1 MSDNDSDWLARE
13 LKKNRKDRRWVHIG
27 SIVGVCLLVGI
38 SVIVLHSL
46 KHNTPVKL
54 ANSSATTPDTSSTLS
69 VGSSNASPATP
80 TNTTPAPVISQP
92 QLPSNLSSSDQA
104 KFTTTFNDSYT
115 FAGDIGASKTSAFY
129 QDQLNISSDIQSI
142 KDISSTAYSFST
154 ESNIITVETYIINAY
169 NQYTQASS
177 DVSQIAEVEPTIQQ
191 TCSADSTDS
200 FCQSS
205 EAEVSKDQSQKQTD
219 MTEASSNIQSAQ
231 TALISIE

>member
-80 TNTTPAPVISQP
+80 TTLRRRQ
-92 QLPSNLSSSDQA
+92 
-104 KFTTTFNDSYT
+104 
-115 FAGDIGASKTSAFY
+115 
-129 QDQLNISSDIQSI
+129 
-142 KDISSTAYSFST
+142 
-154 ESNIITVETYIINAY
+154 
-169 NQYTQASS
+169 
-177 DVSQIAEVEPTIQQ
+177 
-191 TCSADSTDS
+191 
-200 FCQSS
+200 
-205 EAEVSKDQSQKQTD
+205 
-219 MTEASSNIQSAQ
+219 
-231 TALISIE
+231 